1 MSERRTGSEPGRNMT
16 NNNSFFGGVKKE
28 WKKITWLSKDKVRSR
43 TMLTLLASIL
53 IAAAVSGVDTA
64 TMALLNMLRG
74 II

>member
-1 MSERRTGSEPGRNMT
+1 MT
-16 NNNSFFGGVKKE
+16 NNKSFFGGVKKE
-28 WKKITWLSKDKVRSR
+28 WKNITWLSKDKVRSR